1 MNNRRNHLLRDASS
15 VGRALVEDAN
25 VAVRRAA
32 GAELDVGSL
41 VAHAKLAYGAEH
53 DLLELD
59 RHPGGLLQL
68 ALDRGRGLVRLD
80 VNLDGS
86 SARKV
91 VRDHLD
97 RRRLAATEPQYEVK
111 SALLLDVVVR
121 ERLDEDLHGRRL
133 LLLLLRLLLSLLVAH

>member
-1 MNNRRNHLLRDASS
+1 MPTWPF
-15 VGRALVEDAN
+15 
-25 VAVRRAA
+25 AVPQ
-32 GAELDVGSL
+32 EPNLVGSL

-59 RHPGGLLQL
+59 RHPGSLLQL
-68 ALDRGRGLVRLD
+68 PLDGGHGLGRLD

-97 RRRLAATEPQYEVK
+97 RRRLAATEPQNEVK

-121 ERLDEDLHGRRL
+121 QRSPVLE
-133 LLLLLRLLLSLLVAH
+133 LLSGEDQTLLIGRDAFLVLNFGLDVLDGVGVL